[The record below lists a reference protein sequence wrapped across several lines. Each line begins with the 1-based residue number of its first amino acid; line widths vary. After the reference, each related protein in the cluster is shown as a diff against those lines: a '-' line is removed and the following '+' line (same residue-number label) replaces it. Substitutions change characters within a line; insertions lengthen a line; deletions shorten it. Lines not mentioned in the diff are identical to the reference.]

1 MGFFDYTVKKKV
13 GMPVKGQ
20 SVILNYQDD
29 YRFEESLK
37 LLGRSSLE
45 GTHHVKDGRVRKWL
59 PLSRP
64 LLVQVNLMEAGL
76 QLTALSDVVDSYD
89 IEEAISYVDDWLGLQ
104 VNINDFYQLADEDG
118 LLRPLAKDYRGL
130 RIVQI
135 PELFEALS
143 WAIMGQQINLTF
155 AYTLKKR
162 FVERYGEALVYQG
175 EMYWQFPKPADL
187 VDVSVEELQELQLTR
202 RKAEYIL
209 GVAKLLATGELEKAQ
224 LESLSDDGLRQR
236 LLAIRGIGPWTADY
250 VSMRCF
256 GRTSA
261 FPIGDAGLHQAV
273 RKHLNLDRK
282 PTVKELE
289 TLGARW
295 QGWQS
300 YATYYLWRSLSS
312 N

>member
-1 MGFFDYTVKKKV
+1 M
-13 GMPVKGQ
+13 KGQ
-20 SVILNYQDD
+20 SVILNCQDD

-37 LLGRSSLE
+37 LLGRSPIE
-45 GTHHVKDGRVRKWL
+45 VTHHVKDGRVRKWL

-64 LLVQVNLMEAGL
+64 LLVQVNPVEAGL
-76 QLTALSDVVDSYD
+76 QLTALSDVRNAEHL
-89 IEEAISYVDDWLGLQ
+89 EEAARYVEMWLGLQ
-104 VNINDFYQLADEDG
+104 VNIEGFYQLTEGDD
-118 LLRPLAKDYRGL
+118 LLRPLAQDYRGL

-162 FVERYGEALVYQG
+162 FVERYGEGMAYQG
-175 EMYWQFPKPADL
+175 EMYWQFPKPED
-187 VDVSVEELQELQLTR
+187 VVNVSVEELQELQLTR

-209 GVAKLLATGELEKAQ
+209 GVAKLMITGELEKAQ

-300 YATYYLWRSLSS
+300 YATYYLWRSLST

>member
-1 MGFFDYTVKKKV
+1 M
-13 GMPVKGQ
+13 KGQ
-20 SVILNYQDD
+20 SVILKCQDD

-37 LLGRSSLE
+37 LLGRSPLE
-45 GTHHVKDGRVRKWL
+45 VTHHVEDGSVRKWL

-64 LLVQVNLMEAGL
+64 LLVQINPVETGL
-76 QLTALSDVVDSYD
+76 QLIALSDVVDSFHLV
-89 IEEAISYVDDWLGLQ
+89 EATSYVDDWLGLQ
-104 VNINDFYQLADEDG
+104 VNTNDFYRLADEDD
-118 LLRPLAKDYRGL
+118 LLRPLANDYRGL

-135 PELFEALS
+135 PELFEAMS

-162 FVERYGEALVYQG
+162 FVERYGEGMAYQG
-175 EMYWQFPKPADL
+175 EMYWQFPRPVDV

-209 GVAKLLATGELEKAQ
+209 GVAKLLVSGELEKAQ
-224 LESLSDDGLRQR
+224 LESLSDDALRQR

-256 GRTSA
+256 GRPSA

-273 RKHLNLDRK
+273 QKHLILDRK
-282 PTVKELE
+282 PTLEELE

-300 YATYYLWRSLSS
+300 YATYYLWRSLSA

>member
-1 MGFFDYTVKKKV
+1 M
-13 GMPVKGQ
+13 GQ
-20 SVILNYQDD
+20 SVILKCQDD
-29 YRFEESLK
+29 FRFEESLK
-37 LLGRSSLE
+37 LLGRSPLE
-45 GTHHVKDGRVRKWL
+45 VTHHARDGRVRKWL

-64 LLVQVNLMEAGL
+64 LLVQVSAVETGL
-76 QLTALSDVVDSYD
+76 QLTALSDRGDAEQL
-89 IEEAISYVDDWLGLQ
+89 EEAARYVDQWFGLQ
-104 VNINDFYQLADEDG
+104 VNIDEFYQLADGDD
-118 LLRPLAKDYRGL
+118 LLRSLAKDYRGL

-135 PELFEALS
+135 PELFEALV

-162 FVERYGEALVYQG
+162 FVERYGEGLVYQD
-175 EMYWQFPKPADL
+175 EIYWQFPKPEDL

-209 GVAKLLATGELEKAQ
+209 GVAKLMASGELEKSQ
-224 LESLSDDGLRQR
+224 LERRSDQSLREK

-261 FPIGDAGLHQAV
+261 FPIGDAGLHQAI
-273 RKHLNLDRK
+273 RKHLTLDRK
-282 PTVKELE
+282 PTIEELE
-289 TLGARW
+289 LLSARW
-295 QGWQS
+295 NGWQA
-300 YATYYLWRSLSS
+300 YATYYLWRSLSA

>member
-1 MGFFDYTVKKKV
+1 M
-13 GMPVKGQ
+13 GQ
-20 SVILNYQDD
+20 SVILNCQND

-37 LLGRSSLE
+37 LLGRSPLE
-45 GTHHVKDGRVRKWL
+45 VTHHVEDGSVRKWL

-64 LLVQVNLMEAGL
+64 LLVQLNAVERGL
-76 QLTALSDVVDSYD
+76 QLTALSDPVNTDHL
-89 IEEAISYVDDWLGLQ
+89 EEAIRYVDDWLGLQ
-104 VNINDFYQLADEDG
+104 MNIDEFYQLAEGDD
-118 LLRPLAKDYRGL
+118 LLRPLARKYRGL

-162 FVERYGEALVYQG
+162 FVERYGEGMAYQG
-175 EMYWQFPKPADL
+175 EMYWQFPRPADL

-209 GVAKLLATGELEKAQ
+209 GVAKLMATGELEKAQ
-224 LESLSDDGLRQR
+224 LELLSDEALHRK

-261 FPIGDAGLHQAV
+261 FPVGDAGLHQAV

-282 PTVKELE
+282 PTIEELKV
-289 TLGARW
+289 LGARW

-300 YATYYLWRSLSS
+300 YATYYLWRSLSA

>member
-1 MGFFDYTVKKKV
+1 MKRQTL
-13 GMPVKGQ
+13 
-20 SVILNYQDD
+20 ILKCQDD

-37 LLGRSSLE
+37 LLGRSPIE
-45 GTHHVKDGRVRKWL
+45 VTHHVKDGRVRKWL

-76 QLTALSDVVDSYD
+76 QLTALSDVRNAEHL
-89 IEEAISYVDDWLGLQ
+89 EEAARYVEMWLGLQ
-104 VNINDFYQLADEDG
+104 VNIEGFYQLTEGDDV
-118 LLRPLAKDYRGL
+118 LRPLAQDYRGL

-135 PELFEALS
+135 PELFESLS

-162 FVERYGEALVYQG
+162 FVERYGEGMAYQG
-175 EMYWQFPKPADL
+175 EMYWQFPRPADL

-209 GVAKLLATGELEKAQ
+209 GVAKLIATGELEKAQ
-224 LESLSDDGLRQR
+224 LELLSDEALRQK

-282 PTVKELE
+282 PTVEELE

-300 YATYYLWRSLSS
+300 YATYYLWRSLSA

>member
-1 MGFFDYTVKKKV
+1 M
-13 GMPVKGQ
+13 KGQ
-20 SVILNYQDD
+20 SVILNCQDD

-37 LLGRSSLE
+37 LLGRSPIE
-45 GTHHVKDGRVRKWL
+45 VTHHVKDGRVRKWL

-64 LLVQVNLMEAGL
+64 LLVQVNPVEAGL
-76 QLTALSDVVDSYD
+76 QLTALSDVRNAEHL
-89 IEEAISYVDDWLGLQ
+89 EEAARYVEMWLGLQ
-104 VNINDFYQLADEDG
+104 VNIEGFYQLTEGDD
-118 LLRPLAKDYRGL
+118 LLRPLAQEYRGL

-162 FVERYGEALVYQG
+162 FVERYGEGMAYQG
-175 EMYWQFPKPADL
+175 EMYWQFPKPED
-187 VDVSVEELQELQLTR
+187 VVNVSVEELQELQLTR

-209 GVAKLLATGELEKAQ
+209 GVAKLMITGELEKAQ

-256 GRTSA
+256 GLTSA

-282 PTVKELE
+282 PTVEELQI
-289 TLGARW
+289 LGARW

-300 YATYYLWRSLSS
+300 YATYYLWRSLSA

>member
-1 MGFFDYTVKKKV
+1 M
-13 GMPVKGQ
+13 KGQ
-20 SVILNYQDD
+20 SVILNCQDD
-29 YRFEESLK
+29 YRFRESLK
-37 LLGRSSLE
+37 LLGRSPLE
-45 GTHHVKDGRVRKWL
+45 VTHRVEDGRVRKWL

-64 LLVQVNLMEAGL
+64 LLVQVNPVETGL
-76 QLTALSDVVDSYD
+76 QLTALSDVVDTD
-89 IEEAISYVDDWLGLQ
+89 HLEKAARYVEGWLGLQ
-104 VNINDFYQLADEDG
+104 VNIEAFYQLAEGDD

-162 FVERYGEALVYQG
+162 FVERYGEGVAYQG
-175 EMYWQFPKPADL
+175 EMYWQFPRPADL

-209 GVAKLLATGELEKAQ
+209 GVAKLMATGELEKAQ
-224 LESLSDDGLRQR
+224 LELLSDEALRQKF
-236 LLAIRGIGPWTADY
+236 LAIRGIGPWTADY

-261 FPIGDAGLHQAV
+261 FPVGDAGLHQAV

-282 PTVKELE
+282 PTLEELE
-289 TLGARW
+289 TLGVRW

-300 YATYYLWRSLSS
+300 YATYYLWRSLQ
-312 N
+312 NA

>member
-1 MGFFDYTVKKKV
+1 M
-13 GMPVKGQ
+13 KGQ
-20 SVILNYQDD
+20 SVILNCQDD
-29 YRFEESLK
+29 YRFGESLK
-37 LLGRSSLE
+37 LLGRSPLE
-45 GTHHVKDGRVRKWL
+45 VTHRVEDGRVRKWL

-64 LLVQVNLMEAGL
+64 LLVQVNPVETGL
-76 QLTALSDVVDSYD
+76 QLTALSDVVDTD
-89 IEEAISYVDDWLGLQ
+89 HLEKAVRYVEGWLGLQ
-104 VNINDFYQLADEDG
+104 VNIEAFYQLAEGDIF
-118 LLRPLAKDYRGL
+118 LRPLAKDYKGL

-143 WAIMGQQINLTF
+143 WAILGQQINLKF

-162 FVERYGEALVYQG
+162 FVERYGEGMAYQG
-175 EMYWQFPKPADL
+175 EMYWQFPRPADL

-209 GVAKLLATGELEKAQ
+209 GVAKLIATGELEKAQ
-224 LESLSDDGLRQR
+224 LELLSDEALRQK

-261 FPIGDAGLHQAV
+261 FPVGDAGLHQAV

-282 PTVKELE
+282 PTLEELE
-289 TLGARW
+289 TLGVRW

-300 YATYYLWRSLSS
+300 YATYYLWRSLQ
-312 N
+312 NA